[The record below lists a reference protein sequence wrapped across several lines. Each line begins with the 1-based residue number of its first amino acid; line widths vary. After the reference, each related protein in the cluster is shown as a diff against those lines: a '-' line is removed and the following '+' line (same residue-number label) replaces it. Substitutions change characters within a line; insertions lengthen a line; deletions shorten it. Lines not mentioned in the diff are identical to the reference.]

1 MTRPPIRPGDNLLDQ
16 VAFIFGDPQLD
27 AAPGWDRINQATGRS
42 TRFDET
48 AAMLKATA
56 REAWDAGA
64 RVMIMLGD
72 ATEYKDPGSVVLAVL
87 ADVFADWISWGGVV
101 YAIAG
106 NHDGNEFSVSS
117 SSLEPLAKMARIR
130 PDAFHLYHEI
140 EFVPEINTLMVP
152 YIHGAKPEDIAGQ
165 MYLAMPDA
173 VSGPVLAATHYANG
187 GAKCGPHEMV
197 AKGDYLGAEHFENI
211 IGLDQVIAGHIHQ
224 HGEGAYRMPDGREV
238 PWGHPGSTTVQD
250 MGERNDKKGY
260 YLLDLKTRVRT
271 FHEIRQPRGWWSVEY
286 RDVLAWVA
294 AAVPAPWGPNDIV
307 RITGTCARGDFPAST
322 LEEAFTSGALIR
334 PWKFDCREVRPEAE
348 ARQARDAEVTRA
360 GGIRQALVTMV
371 RNAYPSDKDG
381 EEGVIAEATDAALA
395 VLRDQSGG
403 IVCSHIW
410 PESLEIEGHRTFLNY
425 RHDFRLGDPLC
436 ITGLSGDG
444 KSNFFDAMAVN
455 ITGRSFKNPDRAS
468 VVPRHLDKAKTVGIY
483 AGVTPTGLERFR
495 ITREITI
502 KKKGGSEQDLR
513 LERWSTEEGPG
524 FWDGGKLNDGGVP
537 ERQARIDTL
546 FGGSHLGLMTT
557 NFFKQKDRETFL
569 LSKQSERKA
578 VLLDAI
584 GLSSLIAAFNILDK
598 RRLAASSA
606 ALAARSELSGMN
618 AATQGAGER
627 VEALCRQGIADT
639 QAAVVAAAEAAEK
652 EPLAAN
658 YAGKVKDFEDSAT
671 EADGRLKALPNAE
684 ADHRAAQAEKEGRER
699 EFARQRETRLGDYK
713 RESGALASIT
723 AELAALPA
731 AQDIPALRADAERR
745 AALEASL
752 TADVDA
758 AFERLSNARADFK
771 TAQAEATRLRAEHQ
785 AHSGADIGKCSKCNQ
800 AIDSTQV
807 EALLAKLVEDV
818 YKAQAEAVRLEGL
831 VAVELETHRE
841 AVRIRDEA
849 RIKAGASLDAVQLV
863 ERVADKRQALET
875 RELELTARVEEIKAA
890 GIKAGE
896 DFTAELEG
904 LEKKVA
910 DAAERDRE
918 VKLQALAITAEI
930 AEYRA
935 KAKEFTTLSAEVAA
949 KVRELRKTEAD
960 MTARVGEA
968 EAEIARIDALREKM
982 KKAEADLPGIEK
994 AAKVAELA
1002 AKLIDP
1008 RTGLPNYLI
1017 DEAAPALEAYINGY
1031 LDQLRSDGLRVKIQS
1046 PADKPDDL
1054 DILVDNGRPGR
1065 MLDVLDFSGG
1075 QHESLELA
1083 SKMGVADIKTQF
1095 RDVTFGMR
1103 FYDEPI
1109 TGLDAF
1115 GKAAFLRI
1123 ISNQMTA
1130 YPVTAITSHDPE
1142 IVRGFPYRMNFEA
1155 GAQAE
1160 TVAAGAA

>member
-1 MTRPPIRPGDNLLDQ
+1 
-16 VAFIFGDPQLD
+16 
-27 AAPGWDRINQATGRS
+27 
-42 TRFDET
+42 
-48 AAMLKATA
+48 
-56 REAWDAGA
+56 
-64 RVMIMLGD
+64 
-72 ATEYKDPGSVVLAVL
+72 
-87 ADVFADWISWGGVV
+87 
-101 YAIAG
+101 
-106 NHDGNEFSVSS
+106 
-117 SSLEPLAKMARIR
+117 
-130 PDAFHLYHEI
+130 
-140 EFVPEINTLMVP
+140 
-152 YIHGAKPEDIAGQ
+152 
-165 MYLAMPDA
+165 
-173 VSGPVLAATHYANG
+173 
-187 GAKCGPHEMV
+187 
-197 AKGDYLGAEHFENI
+197 
-211 IGLDQVIAGHIHQ
+211 
-224 HGEGAYRMPDGREV
+224 MPDGREV

-260 YLLDLKTRVRT
+260 YLLDLKTRVRA
-271 FHEIRQPRGWWSVEY
+271 FHEIKQPRRWVSMEWKDIKWSNEGVEPFT
-286 RDVLAWVA
+286 L
-294 AAVPAPWGPNDIV
+294 WGTEDIV
-307 RITGTCARGDFPAST
+307 RFTGTCQRGEFPAAK
-322 LEEAFTSGALIR
+322 LEELFKCGALPR

-410 PESLEIEGHRTFLNY
+410 PESLEIEGHRTFLSY

-436 ITGLSGDG
+436 ITGLSGEG
-444 KSNFFDAMAVN
+444 KSNFFDAMMVN

-468 VVPRHLDKAKTVGIY
+468 VVPRHLDKAKTIGIY

-502 KKKGGSEQDLR
+502 KKKGGSEQELR
-513 LERWSTEEGPG
+513 IERWSTEEGPG
-524 FWDGGKLNDGGVP
+524 FWDGGKL
-537 ERQARIDTL
+537 
-546 FGGSHLGLMTT
+546 FGGSHLGLRTT
-557 NFFKQKDRETFL
+557 NFSIQRDRETFL

-627 VEALCRQGIADT
+627 VEALGRQIAADT
-639 QAAVVAAAEAAEK
+639 LASRVAGTEAAEK
-652 EPLAAN
+652 EPLAEE
-658 YAGKVKDFEDSAT
+658 YAGKVKDYEDSAT
-671 EADGRLKALPNAE
+671 EADGCLKALPNAE
-684 ADHRAAQAEKEGRER
+684 ADYRAALAEKEGRER

-713 RESGALASIT
+713 RESGALAAVT
-723 AELAALPA
+723 AELEALPA
-731 AQDIPALRADAERR
+731 AADVPSLR
-745 AALEASL
+745 AALGILEAAETS
-752 TADVDA
+752 TAQNVDA
-758 AFERLSNARADFK
+758 AFQKLTN
-771 TAQAEATRLRAEHQ
+771 AQADYRTAAGEVDRLQTEHQ
-785 AHSGADIGKCSKCNQ
+785 AHALADIGKCSKCGNT
-800 AIDSTQV
+800 IDSSQV

-818 YKAQAEAVRLEGL
+818 NKAQFEAVRLSGL
-831 VAVELETHRE
+831 VVHERESHRQAV
-841 AVRIRDEA
+841 VDRDAA
-849 RIKAGASLDAVQLV
+849 RKDAKDMRDALATA

-875 RELELTARVEEIKAA
+875 RERELAARVEEIKAA

-896 DFTAELEG
+896 EFAAELEG

-910 DAAERDRE
+910 DAAE
-918 VKLQALAITAEI
+918 QAKESKQRAEMIAAEI
-930 AEYRA
+930 ADYRA

-968 EAEIARIDALREKM
+968 EAEIARIDVLREKM
-982 KKAEADLPGIEK
+982 KKAEADLPDIEK

-1017 DEAAPALEAYINGY
+1017 DEAVPALEAYINGY

-1123 ISNQMTA
+1123 IANQMTA